1 LLGHTKKKNKE
12 RWRKGDKR
20 ATRAVRVRK
29 RRKKREKG
37 KKEWDKIRDTW
48 RDVIGWGDFPFFFKT
63 LYYY

>member
-1 LLGHTKKKNKE
+1 
-12 RWRKGDKR
+12 
-20 ATRAVRVRK
+20 VRVRK